1 MNRSINYTEMLSQF
15 SDDELEY
22 AEKLWPN
29 PMDAPEVPGSMELRR
44 FAQGEEDEHLGF
56 QIENSI
62 NCLRAMIEIKKEQ
75 VPAIE
80 GTGVISEEE
89 FEQTMSLIIP
99 SEQKSEFRTVRASP
113 SDFELKPEIMEI
125 WRTKDELPILS
136 QDKSYH
142 LKIKN
147 PPHVLL
153 LDDPAES
160 EYKDGERIFRGLP
173 VSIKNDYSPDLIGMD
188 EIEIKLESGEIVLA
202 HLFLNYPV
210 STDQL
215 DSKFGQVSSSEYEKL
230 GTGMIAEQNGINL
243 MPADGAGLGVDEEW
257 EQIFTLERERLI
269 ERCSF
274 LSYFADYNFLLHGQS
289 EEDLEDGK
297 IIKVDFSCLDK
308 FDMAASDKSASVF
321 ISAELKD
328 RNLKIYF
335 ERYRAGNELRISV
348 LHEGNLSPELDDT
361 EVFMN
366 DKKCSIIQDGKAS
379 FNFSDKKSD
388 FSIVFKTPEGIE
400 FLFTNKQE

>member
-1 MNRSINYTEMLSQF
+1 MLSQF

-44 FAQGEEDEHLGF
+44 FARGEEDEHLGF

-62 NCLRAMIEIKKEQ
+62 NCLRAMIEIEKEQ

-80 GTGVISEEE
+80 GTGAISEEE

-113 SDFELKPEIMEI
+113 SDFELKPERMEI

-160 EYKDGERIFRGLP
+160 EYKDGERIYRGLP

-188 EIEIKLESGEIVLA
+188 EIEVKLESGEIVLA

-230 GTGMIAEQNGINL
+230 VTGMIAEQNGINL

-274 LSYFADYNFLLHGQS
+274 LSYFADYNFQCTQLEQV
-289 EEDLEDGK
+289 EEDGK
-297 IIKVDFSCLDK
+297 IIILPDLADFLST
-308 FDMAASDKSASVF
+308 MRIAASEKSASVF

-335 ERYRAGNELRISV
+335 ERYRAGNELRISI
-348 LHEGNLSPELDDT
+348 LHEGNLSPELDNT

-366 DKKCSIIQDGKAS
+366 DKKCSTIQDGKAS
-379 FNFSDKKSD
+379 FNFSDQKSD

>member
-1 MNRSINYTEMLSQF
+1 MLSKF

-44 FAQGEEDEHLGF
+44 FARGEEDEHLGF

-62 NCLRAMIEIKKEQ
+62 NCLRAMIEIEKEQ
-75 VPAIE
+75 VSEIE
-80 GTGVISEEE
+80 ETRSISLEE

-113 SDFELKPEIMEI
+113 SDFELKPERMEI

-160 EYKDGERIFRGLP
+160 ESKDGERIFRGLP
-173 VSIKNDYSPDLIGMD
+173 VSIKNDYSPNLIGMD

-210 STDQL
+210 SRDQL
-215 DSKFGQVSSSEYEKL
+215 DSKFGQVSSSEYKKL

-243 MPADGAGLGVDEEW
+243 MPADGAGLGVDEEL

-274 LSYFADYNFLLHGQS
+274 LSYYADYNFQCTQLEQG
-289 EEDLEDGK
+289 EEGGK
-297 IIKVDFSCLDK
+297 IINFPDLDV
-308 FDMAASDKSASVF
+308 FLNTMRIAASEKSASVF
-321 ISAELKD
+321 ISAELED

-335 ERYRAGNELRISV
+335 DRYRAGNELRISV
-348 LHEGNLSPELDDT
+348 LHEGNLSRELDNT

-366 DKKCSIIQDGKAS
+366 DKKCSTIQDGKAS

-388 FSIVFKTPEGIE
+388 FSIMFKTPEGNEI
-400 FLFTNKQE
+400 LFTNKQE

>member
-1 MNRSINYTEMLSQF
+1 MLSQF
-15 SDDELEY
+15 SDDELEH

-44 FAQGEEDEHLGF
+44 YSKGEEDEHLGF

-62 NCLRAMIEIKKEQ
+62 NCLRAMIEIEKEQ
-75 VPAIE
+75 VSEIE
-80 GTGVISEEE
+80 ETRSISLEE

-113 SDFELKPEIMEI
+113 SDFELKPEEMEI

-160 EYKDGERIFRGLP
+160 ESKDGERIFRGLP
-173 VSIKNDYSPDLIGMD
+173 VSIKNDYSPNLIGMD

-210 STDQL
+210 SRDQL
-215 DSKFGQVSSSEYEKL
+215 DSKFGQVSSSEYKKL
-230 GTGMIAEQNGINL
+230 VTGMIAEQNEIHL
-243 MPADGAGLGVDEEW
+243 MPADGAGLGVDEEL

-274 LSYFADYNFLLHGQS
+274 LSYYADYNFQCAQS
-289 EEDLEDGK
+289 EQGKEDGK
-297 IIKVDFSCLDK
+297 IIILPDLYDFLST
-308 FDMAASDKSASVF
+308 MRIAASEKSSSVF

-348 LHEGNLSPELDDT
+348 LHEGNLSRELDNT

-366 DKKCSIIQDGKAS
+366 DKKCSTIQDGKAS

-388 FSIVFKTPEGIE
+388 FSIMFKTPEGNEII
-400 FLFTNKQE
+400 FTNKQE

>member
-44 FAQGEEDEHLGF
+44 YAQGEEDEHLGF

-62 NCLRAMIEIKKEQ
+62 NCLRAMIEIEKEQ

-80 GTGVISEEE
+80 GTGAISEEE

-210 STDQL
+210 SADQL

-243 MPADGAGLGVDEEW
+243 MPADGAALGVDEEW